1 VIFENGLLSRTRYH
15 RLPEM
20 PEYRELEVASQ
31 SFLARHPATL
41 AHYRWVR
48 DPFHQWSRR
57 WEYPFVYNA
66 LAKHMQE
73 AGRGPR
79 VLLDAGSGI
88 TFFPYFLV
96 QRWKECEVLCC
107 DADSTLADLYQ
118 TTSMK
123 EGIGERVRFRQADLR
138 QLPYGDVSVDMA
150 YSVSVLE
157 HTDDYGEIVSQ
168 LARVVRPGGLLVLSF
183 DIGLDGV
190 SRMSLSAAD
199 ALMNVL
205 DRYFE
210 TNTKSVLSREVRA
223 SDVLTSDE
231 IGRDAPESLPWRYPR
246 LSLLKAAFAARRLP
260 SALNKRLTCYC
271 GAFVRRSK

>member
-15 RLPEM
+15 RLLEM
-20 PEYRELEVASQ
+20 PEYRELEAASQ
-31 SFLARHPATL
+31 AFLARHPATL

-57 WEYPFVYNA
+57 WEYPFVYHV
-66 LAKHMQE
+66 LARHIQE
-73 AGRGPR
+73 LGGGQR

-88 TFFPYFLV
+88 TFFPYCLV
-96 QRWKECEVLCC
+96 RRWKGCEVLCC
-107 DADSTLADLYQ
+107 DADPALAELYQ
-118 TTSMK
+118 ATSTE
-123 EGIGERVRFRQADLR
+123 EGVGQQVRFLQADLR
-138 QLPYGDVSVDMA
+138 QLPHADASVDMA
-150 YSVSVLE
+150 YSISVLE

-168 LARVVRPGGLLVLSF
+168 LARVLRPGGLLALTF

-190 SRMSLSAAD
+190 SRMSPSAAD

-210 TNTKSVLSREVRA
+210 TNTKSVLSREVCA

-231 IGRDAPESLPWRYPR
+231 IGLDAPESLPWRYPR

-271 GAFVRRSK
+271 GAFVRRLK